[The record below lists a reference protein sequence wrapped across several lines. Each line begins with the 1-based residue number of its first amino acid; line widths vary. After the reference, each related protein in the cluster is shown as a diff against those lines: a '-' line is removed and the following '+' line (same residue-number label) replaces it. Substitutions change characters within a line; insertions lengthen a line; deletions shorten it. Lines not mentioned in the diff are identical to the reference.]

1 MAGWVY
7 NSERYAIV
15 AFPHYEGLELIDKE
29 TQRNAYVSGEVAR
42 GLHSSIVRIPEEE
55 RTTEA
60 IDELLD
66 DFCQGRVE
74 PFVMH

>member
-15 AFPHYEGLELIDKE
+15 AFPRYDALELIDKE
-29 TQRNAYVSGEVAR
+29 TQRSAFVSGETAH
-42 GLHSSIVRIPEEE
+42 GLHRSIIGIPEDE
-55 RTTEA
+55 RTTDA

-66 DFCQGRVE
+66 EFCLGRVQ
-74 PFVMH
+74 PFVAH